1 MAHLHFQDT
10 GSSVLLK
17 TLRSWCLI
25 SSWHDD
31 AVSIE
36 TAALQ
41 REAIMM
47 QEKQGYFFSTGAELD
62 TGMPDQDALSGMPSL
77 VSRQKTEP
85 RVGVAGLGLGC
96 GE

>member
-1 MAHLHFQDT
+1 
-10 GSSVLLK
+10 
-17 TLRSWCLI
+17 
-25 SSWHDD
+25 
-31 AVSIE
+31 
-36 TAALQ
+36 
-41 REAIMM
+41 MM